1 MQTESL
7 QHTFRHTFRTGI
19 NFSWRNVAYYVDEM
33 QRNENTDSD
42 RNYYQFSSIVNWT
55 PNTRRRMLISGR
67 GLLQGSENGTPLI
80 QFGQELA
87 SLSGMATYYLTE
99 RLTVSGAA
107 GVSRSDSDDHGQAQ
121 VHYEQLSTA
130 FRSLPVALWGGS
142 YSYNTNILLANR
154 ESRDE
159 AGTEAQTVAGVTLG
173 HGYSRRLPLGSAI
186 RAQLRLDQ
194 GVGTNVSSDG
204 RERNLLRHG
213 LHVMTSARGNRV
225 ERNVR
230 LSLTDRR
237 TFGNEQRVDQLAN
250 LQLSLSSG
258 QTIDR
263 QWSGNVSVQYGRNEV
278 VEPLEAAGTSTSI
291 GYSVGLDYRHNNLW
305 GVRDLDFNSELR
317 LLSNDLETDDPL
329 DPEFGV
335 ETQLRQSYWRSRLQY
350 TIGLLWLQGIV
361 MVREVDNKPVAG
373 ITLTVRRYFGA

>member
-1 MQTESL
+1 M
-7 QHTFRHTFRTGI
+7 
-19 NFSWRNVAYYVDEM
+19 
-33 QRNENTDSD
+33 
-42 RNYYQFSSIVNWT
+42 
-55 PNTRRRMLISGR
+55 
-67 GLLQGSENGTPLI
+67 
-80 QFGQELA
+80 
-87 SLSGMATYYLTE
+87 
-99 RLTVSGAA
+99 
-107 GVSRSDSDDHGQAQ
+107 
-121 VHYEQLSTA
+121 
-130 FRSLPVALWGGS
+130 
-142 YSYNTNILLANR
+142 
-154 ESRDE
+154 
-159 AGTEAQTVAGVTLG
+159 AGVTLG
-173 HGYSRRLPLGSAI
+173 HGYSRRLPLGSANW
-186 RAQLRLDQ
+186 AQLRLDQ

-291 GYSVGLDYRHNNLW
+291 GYSVGLD
-305 GVRDLDFNSELR
+305 FNSELR